1 MADSQ
6 PQPTSEELNDRF
18 KWGLVI
24 LILSVLILASF
35 AFGRPNGEEAVT
47 ATPTATLMINAETG
61 TAMASNTTTETVTPD
76 IPPTPD
82 EIGYTDGI
90 IFFATILVLILL
102 VATLREVIHR
112 KGV

>member
-6 PQPTSEELNDRF
+6 PQPTTTEPNGRF

-24 LILSVLILASF
+24 LIMVVLILASF
-35 AFGRPNGEEAVT
+35 AFGRQSGEEIAT
-47 ATPTATLMINAETG
+47 ASPTPSLTVLSETG
-61 TAMASNTTTETVTPD
+61 TAMAGNTTTETITMD

-102 VATLREVIHR
+102 VGTLREVIHR

>member
-1 MADSQ
+1 MAD
-6 PQPTSEELNDRF
+6 PQPTQAEPNGRF

-47 ATPTATLMINAETG
+47 ASPTTTLKINVETG
-61 TAMASNTTTETVTPD
+61 TAMASNTTTETVTVD
-76 IPPTPD
+76 IPPSPD

-112 KGV
+112 RGV

>member
-1 MADSQ
+1 MAPSQ
-6 PQPTSEELNDRF
+6 PQPTPAEPNGRF

-35 AFGRPNGEEAVT
+35 AFGHPNGEEAAT
-47 ATPTATLMINAETG
+47 ASPTATLMTNAETG
-61 TAMASNTTTETVTPD
+61 TALDSSTTTETVTPD
-76 IPPTPD
+76 IPPSPD
-82 EIGYTDGI
+82 EVGYTDGI

>member
-1 MADSQ
+1 MA
-6 PQPTSEELNDRF
+6 
-18 KWGLVI
+18 G
-24 LILSVLILASF
+24 
-35 AFGRPNGEEAVT
+35 
-47 ATPTATLMINAETG
+47 
-61 TAMASNTTTETVTPD
+61 NTTTETITMD

-102 VATLREVIHR
+102 VGTLREVIHR

>member
-1 MADSQ
+1 MEDSQ
-6 PQPTSEELNDRF
+6 PQPAPAEPNGRF
-18 KWGLVI
+18 KWVLVI

-35 AFGRPNGEEAVT
+35 AFGRPNGEPA
-47 ATPTATLMINAETG
+47 ATLSPTATLMRGVETV
-61 TAMASNTTTETVTPD
+61 TALVSSTTTETVIPD

-82 EIGYTDGI
+82 EVGYTDGI
-90 IFFATILVLILL
+90 IFFSTVLVLILL

>member
-6 PQPTSEELNDRF
+6 PTPAEPNDSF
-18 KWGLVI
+18 KWELVI

-35 AFGRPNGEEAVT
+35 AFGRPNGQEAIT
-47 ATPTATLMINAETG
+47 ASPTATLMTNAETG
-61 TAMASNTTTETVTPD
+61 TATVNNTTTETVTPD
-76 IPPTPD
+76 IPPSPD